1 MCLAAGGGLMHID
14 LLVKYL
20 PVAVLYSDHME
31 RDSDLVVRSVRNTR
45 PTGERHQWRNLEYF
59 TVPLVGKIHGN
70 CDLLFA
76 NLLYIIYFVTYFF
89 LTLLDFV
96 GI

>member
-1 MCLAAGGGLMHID
+1 MIFDKMLALVYALLRPAFASCQHMGSPSHLLMCLAAGGGALMHID

-45 PTGERHQWRNLEYF
+45 PTG
-59 TVPLVGKIHGN
+59 
-70 CDLLFA
+70 
-76 NLLYIIYFVTYFF
+76 
-89 LTLLDFV
+89 
-96 GI
+96 